1 MVRVVGLLV
10 VYAASLVSGFG
21 FAQEESKAPRRAVL
35 SGLAVSGDGS
45 VFVFGHT
52 IPDGREDID
61 VVLMKFD
68 ADGGRLWVR
77 SFGSE
82 AFDSA
87 MDIAVDGD
95 GNVFLAGTTEGGL
108 VGPVHAEWEPF
119 LVKFDTAGELL
130 WMRQLGGQPRYHV
143 SGVAVDVAGNAYVSM
158 RVFVRGEGRVSF
170 RGPER
175 GVTEA
180 YLAAFSGQDGSRLW
194 LRSLDIDVDNS
205 TASVSV
211 TPEGEIL
218 VTGVASETPR
228 VVAPPLSGAFVARL
242 DLSGA
247 LLGVFRFGSLGGG
260 EIAVA
265 AVTAPDGSIYSVGST
280 SGSLGVKDYD
290 RTSHLSLD
298 AFVARHE
305 RDGTEVWIRQFGKR
319 HGYVASDVA
328 LTAMGHL
335 VVVGEGNGDVGA
347 EPRGLSDVF
356 IAVYNED
363 GVRLW
368 VDQFGTE
375 EFDDVFAVA
384 AGADDRIYL
393 AGTLARGWDDPYGKQ
408 LFLASYSVDGR
419 RLWLKTFDNDASL
432 LN

>member
-1 MVRVVGLLV
+1 M
-10 VYAASLVSGFG
+10 
-21 FAQEESKAPRRAVL
+21 
-35 SGLAVSGDGS
+35 
-45 VFVFGHT
+45 
-52 IPDGREDID
+52 
-61 VVLMKFD
+61 
-68 ADGGRLWVR
+68 
-77 SFGSE
+77 
-82 AFDSA
+82 
-87 MDIAVDGD
+87 
-95 GNVFLAGTTEGGL
+95 
-108 VGPVHAEWEPF
+108 
-119 LVKFDTAGELL
+119 
-130 WMRQLGGQPRYHV
+130 
-143 SGVAVDVAGNAYVSM
+143 
-158 RVFVRGEGRVSF
+158 
-170 RGPER
+170 
-175 GVTEA
+175 
-180 YLAAFSGQDGSRLW
+180 
-194 LRSLDIDVDNS
+194 
-205 TASVSV
+205 
-211 TPEGEIL
+211 
-218 VTGVASETPR
+218 
-228 VVAPPLSGAFVARL
+228 VAPPLSGAFVARL